1 MSDIPGQ
8 HLDAES
14 QDERGPMGSRD
25 TGSDEP
31 AGGPVDR
38 PAGTAE
44 PDSDSSVQT
53 QGTQD
58 AGAPRLPTGDA
69 GG

>member
-1 MSDIPGQ
+1 MSDKPAE
-8 HLDAES
+8 HLDEEPQA
-14 QDERGPMGSRD
+14 ERGEPGSRD

-38 PAGTAE
+38 AAGPEETDTSVDAQGPIRE
-44 PDSDSSVQT
+44 DMPDM
-53 QGTQD
+53 
-58 AGAPRLPTGDA
+58 PTGDQ

>member
-1 MSDIPGQ
+1 MSETPGQ
-8 HLDAES
+8 HLDEEP
-14 QDERGPMGSRD
+14 QEERGPRGSRD

-38 PAGTAE
+38 PVGVADADADT
-44 PDSDSSVQT
+44 SVKPET
-53 QGTQD
+53 PED
-58 AGAPRLPTGDA
+58 PAAPNLQS